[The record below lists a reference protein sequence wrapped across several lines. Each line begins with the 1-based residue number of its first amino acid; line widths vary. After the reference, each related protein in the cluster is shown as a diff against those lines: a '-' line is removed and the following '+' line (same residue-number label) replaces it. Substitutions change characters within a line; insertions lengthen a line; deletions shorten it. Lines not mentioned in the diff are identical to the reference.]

1 MKMMLEQKRANL
13 ARDMP
18 PLVIWGEVAVEFGNV
33 QVFLFGRGH
42 ILDWF
47 HLVLKDERPRHT

>member
-1 MKMMLEQKRANL
+1 MMLEQKRANL